1 MAKAL
6 NINITVPTPYV
17 SLKTYSEMT
26 GIPLRTCEGMV
37 SDGRIIIRPK
47 KAKMEKVEVNLVAML
62 RDAIANS
69 EI

>member
-6 NINITVPTPYV
+6 NINITIPTPYV
-17 SLKTYSEMT
+17 SLTTYSEMT
-26 GIPLRTCEGMV
+26 GIPLRTCEDMV

-47 KAKMEKVEVNLVAML
+47 KARMGKVEVNLVAML